1 MVVVGKGREQKGRRA
16 NGKMR
21 GKSQTGES
29 RHLVGELSSYRTRV
43 TRNLSVATRGFHI
56 PHTAGLRSSL
66 ENMLKFQEC

>member
-1 MVVVGKGREQKGRRA
+1 MGLEGRAGSKKGDVQMEKGGKT
-16 NGKMR
+16 
-21 GKSQTGES
+21 QTGES

-66 ENMLKFQEC
+66 ENMLKSQDC